1 MFEFFSKPLPLPLIP
16 ERGGEE
22 EEEEERE
29 EEEEE
34 DIDDDDDEE
43 EDVKLVVGVEAT

>member
-22 EEEEERE
+22 EEEEE
-29 EEEEE
+29 EEEE
-34 DIDDDDDEE
+34 DDDDDDEE

>member
-22 EEEEERE
+22 EEEEE
-29 EEEEE
+29 EEEE
-34 DIDDDDDEE
+34 DDDDDDDEE